1 MDNKLVNNHNNKVNN
16 PINLLLVMNKLKQK
30 TLIFHLLRNLL
41 EEEEKERM
49 KNQHKNNR
57 MAIRNMKRREQA
69 MNKVIKN
76 LLMLQK

>member
-30 TLIFHLLRNLL
+30 TLIFHPLRNLL

-69 MNKVIKN
+69 MNKAIKN